1 MNIICVCTGNTCRS
15 PMAAAL
21 LNRALARRGLTLN
34 VRSAGLVAREGEPA
48 SDQAIRVMGE
58 RGLDLTGHRAHTIDA
73 RDVED
78 ALLVCMTRNHAI
90 ALNTRFPGARTVLL
104 TELAGMSG
112 DIPDPYGG
120 DHTVYAAC
128 ADALETLAERIAALL
143 AGGPA

>member
-21 LNRALARRGLTLN
+21 LNRALARRGLSLN

-48 SDQAIRVMGE
+48 SDQAIRAMAD
-58 RGLDLTGHRAHTIDA
+58 RGLDLTSHRAHTIDEK
-73 RDVED
+73 DVQD

-90 ALNTRFPGARTVLL
+90 ALNARFPGARTVLL
-104 TELAGMSG
+104 TELAGQSG

-120 DHTVYAAC
+120 DKTVYAAC
-128 ADALETLAERIAALL
+128 ADALEALAERIAALL
-143 AGGPA
+143 ARRG